1 MAEALHRLTAR
12 QAVDLLRQR
21 EVSPL
26 ELIDAAEQRIHEVE
40 EALNAVPTLCFERA
54 RSHAERIMA
63 AEVSHTG
70 SAYLFGLPI
79 VVKDLTAVADVR
91 WTEGSLVF
99 ADRVAAGSDIMVERL
114 EANGAIVVGK
124 SNTPEFGAGG
134 NTVNEVFGSTR
145 NPWDTRYTSGGSSGG
160 SAAAV
165 ASGEAWLATG
175 TDMAG
180 SIRLPAS
187 FCSIVGLRP
196 SPGRVAHGPVPLPFG
211 VLDVDGPLARNV
223 GDVALMLDAMVGQH
237 PEDPISL
244 PAPSVPF
251 TRAIDEPVM
260 PRRVAWSPDL
270 GIAPLHP
277 EVRAICE
284 RAVKDM
290 ASIGVTVD
298 EINPNM
304 GEAEQCFQVFRNMQ
318 RVGGTMELLEKYRD
332 KLSPEIIH
340 YATAGLSLSARD
352 IAHADLARAAIYRQI
367 VDLFRSF
374 DLLVTPTV
382 IVPPFDVRQR
392 HVMQVE
398 GVTMPDFFAWL
409 RLTLAITVT
418 SCPALSLPCGFTKLG
433 LPVGLQLIGKPRGE
447 SALLAAASLFEAQLP
462 CAAMLPI
469 DPVVGRMRMQEA
481 DRSNC

>member
-12 QAVDLLRQR
+12 QAVDLLRRR

-26 ELIDAAEQRIHEVE
+26 ELIDAAELRIHEVE
-40 EALNAVPTLCFERA
+40 GTLNAVPTLCFARA
-54 RSHAERIMA
+54 RSHAKQIMTA
-63 AEVSHTG
+63 SNTSA
-70 SAYLFGLPI
+70 AYLFGLPI

-91 WTEGSLVF
+91 WTEGSRVF
-99 ADRVAAGSDIMVERL
+99 ADRVASRSDIMVERL
-114 EANGAIVVGK
+114 ETNGAIVIGK

-134 NTVNEVFGSTR
+134 NTVNEVFGYTR
-145 NPWDTRYTSGGSSGG
+145 NPWDTRCTSGGSSGG

-165 ASGEAWLATG
+165 ATGEAWLATG

-211 VLDVDGPLARNV
+211 FFDVDGPMARNV
-223 GDVALMLDAMVGQH
+223 GDVALMLDAMVGHH

-244 PAPSVPF
+244 PAPAVPF
-251 TRAIDEPVM
+251 IRAIDEPAM
-260 PRRVAWSPDL
+260 PRYVAWSPDL

-284 RAVKDM
+284 RAIKHI
-290 ASIGVTVD
+290 ASIGVRVD
-298 EINPNM
+298 EINPHM
-304 GEAEQCFQVFRNMQ
+304 GEAEQSFQVFRNMQ
-318 RVGGTMELLEKYRD
+318 RVGGTMDLLEKHRD

-340 YATAGLSLSARD
+340 YATAGLSLTARD
-352 IAHADLARAAIYRQI
+352 IAQADLARAALYRRM
-367 VDLFRSF
+367 VELFKTF

-382 IVPPFDVRQR
+382 VVPPFDVRQR
-392 HVMQVE
+392 HVMEVE
-398 GVTMPDFFAWL
+398 GVKMPDFFAWL

-418 SCPALSLPCGFTKLG
+418 SCPALSLPCGFTKFG

-447 SALLAAASLFEAQLP
+447 AELLAAASLFEAQFP
-462 CAAMLPI
+462 CVAMLPI
-469 DPVVGRMRMQEA
+469 DPAVGPA
-481 DRSNC
+481 GSNC

>member
-26 ELIDAAEQRIHEVE
+26 ELVDAAEQRIHEIE

-63 AEVSHTG
+63 AEVSHTS

-237 PEDPISL
+237 PEDPISQ

-352 IAHADLARAAIYRQI
+352 IAHADLARAAIYRQM

-418 SCPALSLPCGFTKLG
+418 SCPALSLPSGFTKLG

-447 SALLAAASLFEAQLP
+447 AALLAAASLFEAQLP

-469 DPVVGRMRMQEA
+469 DPVVGPMRMQEA

>member
-1 MAEALHRLTAR
+1 MAQALHRLTAR
-12 QAVDLLRQR
+12 QAVDLLRRR

-26 ELIDAAEQRIHEVE
+26 ELIDAAEQRIHAVE
-40 EALNAVPTLCFERA
+40 GALNALPTLCLARA
-54 RSHAERIMA
+54 RSHAQRIMTTQA
-63 AEVSHTG
+63 SNA
-70 SAYLFGLPI
+70 SASYLFGLPI

-99 ADRVAAGSDIMVERL
+99 ADRIAARSDIMVERL
-114 EANGAIVVGK
+114 EANGAIVIGK

-134 NTVNEVFGSTR
+134 NTVNEVFGYTR

-165 ASGEAWLATG
+165 ATGEAWLATG

-211 VLDVDGPLARNV
+211 LFDVDGPLARNV

-237 PEDPISL
+237 PEDPIAL
-244 PAPSVPF
+244 PAPAVPF
-251 TRAIDEPVM
+251 VRAIDEPEM
-260 PRRVAWSPDL
+260 PRRIAWSPDL

-284 RAVKDM
+284 RTVAHI
-290 ASIGVTVD
+290 ASHGVGVD
-298 EINPNM
+298 EISPNM
-304 GEAEQCFQVFRNMQ
+304 AEAEQTFQVFRNMQ
-318 RVGGTMELLEKYRD
+318 QVGGTIELLEKHRD

-340 YATAGLSLSARD
+340 YATAGLSLTARD
-352 IAHADLARAAIYRQI
+352 IAHADLARAALYRRM
-367 VDLFRSF
+367 VELFKTF

-392 HVMQVE
+392 HVMEVE
-398 GVTMPDFFAWL
+398 GVKMPDFFAWL

-418 SCPALSLPCGFTKLG
+418 SCPALSLPCGFTKFG

-447 SALLAAASLFEAQLP
+447 AALLAAASLFEAQFP

-469 DPVVGRMRMQEA
+469 DPAAGPSSAQET
-481 DRSNC
+481 RGSSC

>member
-12 QAVDLLRQR
+12 QAVDLLRR
-21 EVSPL
+21 RKVSPL

-40 EALNAVPTLCFERA
+40 GALNAVPTLCFARA
-54 RSHAERIMA
+54 RSHAKQIMT
-63 AEVSHTG
+63 VSNT
-70 SAYLFGLPI
+70 SAAYLFGLPI

-99 ADRVAAGSDIMVERL
+99 ADRVAARSDIMVERL
-114 EANGAIVVGK
+114 ETNGAIVIGK

-134 NTVNEVFGSTR
+134 NTVNEVFGYTL
-145 NPWDTRYTSGGSSGG
+145 NPWDTQCTSGGSSGG

-165 ASGEAWLATG
+165 AAGEAWLATG

-196 SPGRVAHGPVPLPFG
+196 SPGRVAHGPVPMPFG
-211 VLDVDGPLARNV
+211 FFDVDGPLARNV
-223 GDVALMLDAMVGQH
+223 GDVALMLDAMVGHH

-244 PAPSVPF
+244 PAPAVPF
-251 TRAIDEPVM
+251 IRAIDEPVV
-260 PRRVAWSPDL
+260 PRHVAWSPDL

-284 RAVKDM
+284 RAVKHI
-290 ASIGVTVD
+290 AGIGVRVD
-298 EINPNM
+298 EIDPNM

-318 RVGGTMELLEKYRD
+318 RVGGTMELLEKHRD
-332 KLSPEIIH
+332 KLSQEIIH
-340 YATAGLSLSARD
+340 YATAGLSLTARD
-352 IAHADLARAAIYRQI
+352 IAHADLARAALYRRM
-367 VDLFRSF
+367 VELFKTF

-392 HVMQVE
+392 HVMEVE

-418 SCPALSLPCGFTKLG
+418 SCPALSLPCGFTTLG

-447 SALLAAASLFEAQLP
+447 AALLAAASLFEAQFP

-469 DPVVGRMRMQEA
+469 DPAVGPA
-481 DRSNC
+481 